1 MHACLSLQEYVSG
14 LDHRFK
20 QLRARARTHTHRW
33 SVDLR
38 CRAVLVRSM
47 NASRSHELSFPPFS
61 SLRITGGTS
70 LCAGEEPEKVTLGRE
85 RATTNLD
92 LSVNEYREACAA
104 CTQTI
109 FFLDHTILMRFSQTR
124 THTCSYATA
133 ELDRKIRRNP
143 TQNPPFGYILT
154 LQTTSSFYGLQPV
167 PFTCLG
173 H

>member
-1 MHACLSLQEYVSG
+1 MNLSFCLPVKSALSSFILFLSINKMGSSILWQKRRSFHACMLVSPMQEYVSG

-20 QLRARARTHTHRW
+20 QLRARAHTHRW

-38 CRAVLVRSM
+38 YRAVLVRSM

-109 FFLDHTILMRFSQTR
+109 FFFWITR
-124 THTCSYATA
+124 Y
-133 ELDRKIRRNP
+133 
-143 TQNPPFGYILT
+143 
-154 LQTTSSFYGLQPV
+154 
-167 PFTCLG
+167 
-173 H
+173 